1 MKYNLAILHK
11 IMYYVNQLKEFVR
24 MCKYLTRRRK
34 DMFKYS
40 LKRIVSMTIT
50 LFLIATITF
59 ILMRSIPG
67 GPFTSERNL
76 TPEIEQALMEKY
88 NLDAPLHEQY
98 FDYMK
103 NLLKGDLGVSYKKK
117 GVTVNEI
124 IAQTFPA
131 SAQIGLLAVLL
142 ILVIGIPLGILSA
155 LKQNSA
161 IDYVIMIIAT
171 IGVTIPSFVIGT
183 FIMYIFGEKLAW
195 IPAGGLEEWK
205 GYIGPVIALAGF
217 SVAYVT
223 RLTRSTMLEVLRQDY
238 IRTARANGLSKWRV
252 IGKHALKNALIP
264 VVTYVGPMIASILT
278 GSFVVEKIFAI
289 PGMGKYF
296 VESVTNR
303 DYTIIMGITIFYAA
317 IYIVMVFIVDIIYGL
332 LDPRIK
338 LKD

>member
-1 MKYNLAILHK
+1 
-11 IMYYVNQLKEFVR
+11 
-24 MCKYLTRRRK
+24 
-34 DMFKYS
+34 MFKYS
-40 LKRIVSMTIT
+40 LKRIVSMFIT
-50 LFLIATITF
+50 LFLVATITF

-76 TPEIEQALMEKY
+76 TPEIEKALMEKY
-88 NLDAPLHEQY
+88 NLDAPLYEQY

-103 NLLKGDLGVSYKKK
+103 DLAKGDLGVSYKKK
-117 GVTVNEI
+117 GVTVNDI

-131 SAQIGLLAVLL
+131 SAQIGALAVVL
-142 ILVIGIPLGILSA
+142 ILLIGIPLGILSA

-183 FIMYIFGEKLAW
+183 FIMYIFAGKLAW
-195 IPAGGLEEWK
+195 IPAGGLESWK

-223 RLTRSTMLEVLRQDY
+223 RLTRSSMLEVLRQDY
-238 IRTARANGLSKWRV
+238 IRTARANGLSKWSV

-264 VVTYVGPMIASILT
+264 VVTYIGPMIASILT

-303 DYTIIMGITIFYAA
+303 DYTVLMGITIFYAA
-317 IYIVMVFIVDIIYGL
+317 IYIIMVFIVDIAYGL
-332 LDPRIK
+332 IDPRIK
-338 LKD
+338 FKN

>member
-1 MKYNLAILHK
+1 MI
-11 IMYYVNQLKEFVR
+11 
-24 MCKYLTRRRK
+24 
-34 DMFKYS
+34 KYS
-40 LKRIVSMTIT
+40 LKRIVSMVIT
-50 LFLIATITF
+50 LFLVATITF
-59 ILMRSIPG
+59 VLMHSIPG

-76 TPEIEQALMEKY
+76 TPEIEQALKEKY
-88 NLDAPLHEQY
+88 NLDAPLYEQY
-98 FDYMK
+98 FDYMQD
-103 NLLKGDLGVSYKKK
+103 LAQGDLGVSYKKK
-117 GVTVNEI
+117 GVTVNDI

-131 SAQIGLLAVLL
+131 SAQIGALAVVFILL
-142 ILVIGIPLGILSA
+142 IGIPLGILSA

-171 IGVTIPSFVIGT
+171 IGVTIPSFVVGT
-183 FIMYIFGEKLAW
+183 FIIYIFAGKLAW
-195 IPAGGLEEWK
+195 IPAGGLESWK

-223 RLTRSTMLEVLRQDY
+223 RLTRSSMLEVLRQDY
-238 IRTARANGLSKWRV
+238 VRTARANGLSKWSV

-303 DYTIIMGITIFYAA
+303 DYTVLMGITIFYAA
-317 IYIVMVFIVDIIYGL
+317 IYIIMVFIVDIAYGL
-332 LDPRIK
+332 IDPRIK
-338 LKD
+338 FRD